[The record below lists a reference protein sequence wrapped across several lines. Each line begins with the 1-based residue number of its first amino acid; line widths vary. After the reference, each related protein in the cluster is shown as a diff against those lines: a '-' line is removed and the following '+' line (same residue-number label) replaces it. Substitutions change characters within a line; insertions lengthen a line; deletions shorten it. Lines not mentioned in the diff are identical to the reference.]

1 MEQGKDIGKAVD
13 LIRRGR
19 LVAIPTETVY
29 GLAADGTNVDAVAGI
44 FSAKKRPFFD
54 PLILHFHDINDALP
68 FVKSLPDIWFTLT
81 KAFSPGPVT
90 YVLPRT
96 DKVPDLVTSGLD
108 TVGIRFPRHPLTR
121 ELLSSLDVPLAAPS
135 ANRFGYISPT
145 RPEHIQRQFTDE
157 IDYILDGGVCDL
169 GVESTILDLTGD
181 RVKVLRKGSLSL
193 ESLTSVIGYT
203 PDVAVVSSSRP
214 SAPGNI
220 DVHYAP
226 RKPLYIVDF
235 QTLELPA
242 KAAVL
247 AFGRNADHL
256 HPTKR
261 IQLSKKA
268 CTKESATN
276 FFAALHTL
284 DADDS
289 VDVIYCETF
298 PETDLG
304 PALNDR
310 LTRAARTL

>member
-1 MEQGKDIGKAVD
+1 MEQGKDLGKAVD
-13 LIRRGR
+13 LIRRGK

-29 GLAADGTNVDAVAGI
+29 GLAADGTSVDAVAGI

-54 PLILHFHDINDALP
+54 PLILHFHDIEDALP
-68 FVKSLPDIWFTLT
+68 YVKSVPDIWYTLT
-81 KAFSPGPVT
+81 EVFSPGPVT

-121 ELLSSLDVPLAAPS
+121 ELLSLLDVPLAAPS

-145 RPEHIQRQFTDE
+145 RPEHIQRQFIDE

-235 QTLELPA
+235 ETLELPEN
-242 KAAVL
+242 AAVL
-247 AFGRNADHL
+247 AFGKNADHL
-256 HPTKR
+256 CPTKC
-261 IQLSKKA
+261 IQLSDKT
-268 CTKESATN
+268 CTKEAATN

-289 VDVIYCETF
+289 ADVIYCETF
-298 PETDLG
+298 PEIDLG

-310 LTRAARTL
+310 LTRAARD

>member
-1 MEQGKDIGKAVD
+1 MEQGKDLGKAAD
-13 LIRRGR
+13 LIRRGK

-29 GLAADGTNVDAVAGI
+29 GLAADGTNVDAIAGI
-44 FSAKKRPFFD
+44 FSAKRRPFFD
-54 PLILHFHDINDALP
+54 PLILHFHNIEDALP
-68 FVKSLPDIWFTLT
+68 YVKSVPDIWYTLT
-81 KAFSPGPVT
+81 EVFSPGPVT

-96 DKVPDLVTSGLD
+96 NKVPDLVTSGLD

-121 ELLSSLDVPLAAPS
+121 ELLAMLDVPLAAPS

-203 PDVAVVSSSRP
+203 PEIATVSSSRP

-235 QTLELPA
+235 QTLELPER
-242 KAAVL
+242 AAVL
-247 AFGRNADHL
+247 AFGKNTDHL

-261 IQLSKKA
+261 IQLSDKA
-268 CTKESATN
+268 CTKEAATN

-284 DADDS
+284 DADDN

-310 LTRAARTL
+310 LTRAARG